1 MEGLIVKKMR
11 LSKFTII
18 GLSILLVT
26 SVITIYAF
34 AFQDD
39 WVVVC
44 TKSAT
49 VKGGELIVVTF
60 DMPPGP
66 MDAVMFE
73 FRISEGTIKQLA
85 VWSTAFDS
93 DLSKF
98 QQFMDDMNAQGAPCI
113 HEIGNETIE
122 TGFGGDNY
130 DGETYSDQKW
140 DIFLLNEDSYDKE
153 VQIKISKR

>member
-1 MEGLIVKKMR
+1 MQKTKF
-11 LSKFTII
+11 SKLTLI

-26 SVITIYAF
+26 SVITLYAF

-44 TKSAT
+44 SKSVT
-49 VKGGELIVVTF
+49 IKGGELSVVTF
-60 DMPPGP
+60 DMPPGRL
-66 MDAVMFE
+66 DDLKFDY
-73 FRISEGTIKQLA
+73 RISEGTIKQLA

-98 QQFMDDMNAQGAPCI
+98 QLFMEDMNAQGAPSV
-113 HEIGNETIE
+113 HEIGNDETIE

-130 DGETYSDQKW
+130 SGESILTKNG
-140 DIFLLNEDSYDKE
+140 IFSC
-153 VQIKISKR
+153 